1 MEGKTN
7 RTELGRKLRYVC
19 ILQCVVL
26 SIKTKL
32 VLTTKTIVL
41 LQNIVSISDKNE
53 RRGRCKK
60 RDNQGVKEEK
70 SGREGG
76 IRKIRKRGE
85 KQENTESARG
95 SAKITV

>member
-1 MEGKTN
+1 MES
-7 RTELGRKLRYVC
+7 GRKLRYVC
-19 ILQCVVL
+19 ILQHVVL

-41 LQNIVSISDKNE
+41 LQNIMSISDKNE
-53 RRGRCKK
+53 RRGRCEK

-85 KQENTESARG
+85 KQENQKR
-95 SAKITV
+95 AKSRKTRKALGGVQR